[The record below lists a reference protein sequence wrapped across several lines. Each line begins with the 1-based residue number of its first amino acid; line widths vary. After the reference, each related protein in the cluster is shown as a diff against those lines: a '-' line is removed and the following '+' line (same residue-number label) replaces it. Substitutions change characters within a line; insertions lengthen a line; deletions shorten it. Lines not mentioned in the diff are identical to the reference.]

1 MPIEVFMPALSPT
14 MEVGT
19 LSSWQ
24 VKEGDR
30 IAPGDVIAEIETDK
44 ATMEVEAID
53 EGTVGRLLV
62 DAGTEDIPVGRTI
75 ALLLEEGEDAGA
87 LDDYDTGAKTAGDP
101 GADSARDGQDD
112 QGGQGDRPAQAG
124 ASAASAPSPSPASS
138 PAPAPADDA
147 TTAGPAPTDSQGRRV
162 FASPLARRIARQRG
176 IDLAT
181 LTGSGPRGR
190 IVRADVE
197 AAEPTQTQ
205 PAAAEAPPAVTPAP
219 AAKPAAGEPA
229 DAILPPPADVPY
241 EEVKLS
247 GMRKV
252 IARRMTQSKQ
262 TVPHFYL
269 TIDVGL
275 DELLATRK
283 ALNAKLDA
291 RGVKLSVNDFL
302 IKASALALV
311 QVPDANVQYAGDT
324 LYKFTRADISV
335 AVAVDGGLITPVIR
349 DAGSKGL
356 ATISAEMK
364 DLAARARSAKLAPED
379 YQGGTFSLSNLG
391 MFGIR
396 EFGAVINPPQ
406 GAILAVGQGERRFV
420 PDADDQPVARTMMSV
435 TLAVDHRALDGAIGA
450 QWLAAFKALVEDP
463 MMMMA

>member
-24 VKEGDR
+24 VKEGDSV
-30 IAPGDVIAEIETDK
+30 APGDVIAEIETDK

-62 DAGTEDIPVGRTI
+62 AAGTEDIPVGRTI

-87 LDDYDTGAKTAGDP
+87 LDGYDTAAGTPGGP
-101 GADSARDGQDD
+101 GAGSAADGRGD
-112 QGGQGDRPAQAG
+112 QNGQGDRPAQAE
-124 ASAASAPSPSPASS
+124 APAAVSSASS
-138 PAPAPADDA
+138 PAPSPAPVADDT
-147 TTAGPAPTDSQGRRV
+147 TTAGPAPTDRRGRRV

-176 IDLAT
+176 VDLAT

-197 AAEPTQTQ
+197 AAEPAQTQ
-205 PAAAEAPPAVTPAP
+205 PAAAEAGPAAAPAP

-229 DAILPPPADVPY
+229 DAILPPPAGVPY

-269 TIDVGL
+269 TVDVGL

-349 DAGSKGL
+349 DAGTKGL

-420 PDADDQPVARTMMSV
+420 PDADDQPVARTMMTV